1 MRGVVSA
8 AIVGAAIVGAAIVGA
23 AIVGTSDGCAGGE
36 VAIAMDGAGFAGAVA
51 GTMLS
56 AVAVDMLHK
65 PIAATNATNTPA
77 PTIGTSERVWR

>member
-1 MRGVVSA
+1 
-8 AIVGAAIVGAAIVGA
+8 
-23 AIVGTSDGCAGGE
+23 
-36 VAIAMDGAGFAGAVA
+36 MDGAGFAGAVA

-77 PTIGTSERVWR
+77 PTIGNIERVWR